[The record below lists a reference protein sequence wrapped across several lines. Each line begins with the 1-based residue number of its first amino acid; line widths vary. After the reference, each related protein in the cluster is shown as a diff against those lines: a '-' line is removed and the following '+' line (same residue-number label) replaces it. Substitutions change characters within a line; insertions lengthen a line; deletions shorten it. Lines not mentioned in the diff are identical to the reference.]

1 MLDEIDFEFNDKL
14 KIDVNDCLKHIIAV
28 NRDTFIKVG
37 IDFGKIEPEESN
49 DNSNFQV
56 SYSKLR
62 LKNRNIVQKRNVI
75 NDSIPEINTN
85 EHDLNK

>member
-14 KIDVNDCLKHIIAV
+14 KIDVNDCLNHIIAV
-28 NRDTFIKVG
+28 NRATFIKVG
-37 IDFGKIEPEESN
+37 IDLGKIEPEEAN